1 MKNKESL
8 IRLYLVYFLILFMGL
23 GIVVQIFYLQIF
35 KGEQLKSDANKQIFI
50 SKKVLAPRGN
60 IYASNEQKTSLA
72 LSVPRYKVFV
82 DLVTIREQDFTDN
95 ISDLSDSL
103 SVLIDR
109 KTANEWKLELE
120 NQRLDSNR
128 YFFIARG
135 LRNDQI
141 DRLIKFP
148 IFSLG
153 KYRGGCIIIKSN
165 QRVKPYG
172 MLANR
177 TVGYAVENDGKK
189 SILVGIEGA
198 FNEYLKGQNGQM
210 LMEKIRGN
218 EWKPVDDELSIE
230 PVPGSDV
237 YTSIDVNIQDVAESA
252 LLKQLREQKAQKG
265 CAVLMEV
272 KTGFVKAIAN
282 LSFDPKTE
290 TYFEAQ
296 NHAVGLASEPG
307 STFKL
312 ASLLVALEQ
321 GKVEITDSVDMT
333 GRYEFYDNYLTDGGK
348 IYGRNTIKDA
358 FEKSSNVI
366 SQIIYDNYKKE
377 PQEFIDGL
385 KEIGIH
391 QKLGLSILG
400 EGVPLIKESS
410 DPTFTGITL
419 PWMSIGYELKM
430 TPLQTLALYNAV
442 ANEGTLL
449 QPQFV
454 KCIKKGSEIQK
465 EYKPRILN
473 ASICSKATLKDLKV
487 MLEGVVERGTAKNIK
502 ARGFSIAGKTGT
514 SKIAQGSKGYGN
526 KYQASFCGYFPS
538 KDPVYSCI
546 VVVQGPTKNIFGS
559 VVSGTVFKE
568 IADKVYA
575 QEFQKENIV
584 LKDTLNR
591 YPYSRSGDKM
601 SFLVASENMRI
612 PVEDLSNNSNEWI
625 STRTGK
631 DAIKIIHKKM
641 QKGLVPNVVGMGLI
655 DATYMLEKYG
665 LFVQPVGSGIV
676 REQSIK
682 AGLRINKGQKIILQL
697 G

>member
-1 MKNKESL
+1 MKNRESL
-8 IRLYLVYFLILFMGL
+8 IRLYSVYFLVLFMGL

-50 SKKVLAPRGN
+50 SKKVMAPRGN

-82 DLVTIREQDFTDN
+82 DLVTIREQDFMEN
-95 ISDLSDSL
+95 ISNLSDSL
-103 SVLIDR
+103 SVLLAR
-109 KTANEWKLELE
+109 KTSNEWKSELE
-120 NQRLDSNR
+120 AQRLDSNR

-141 DRLIKFP
+141 ERLRKFP
-148 IFSLG
+148 IFNLG
-153 KYRGGCIIIKSN
+153 KYRGGCIILKSN

-348 IYGRNTIKDA
+348 IYGRNTVKDA

-366 SQIIYDNYKKE
+366 SQIIYDNYKTE

-454 KCIKKGSEIQK
+454 KYIKKGSEIQK

-473 ASICSKATLKDLKV
+473 ASICSKSTLRDLKV

-575 QEFQKENIV
+575 QEFQNENIV

-612 PVEDLSNNSNEWI
+612 PVEDLTNESNEWI

-631 DAIKIIHKKM
+631 DAIKIIHKKT

>member
-8 IRLYLVYFLILFMGL
+8 IRLYSVYFFVLFMGL
-23 GIVVQIFYLQIF
+23 AIVVQIFYLQIF

-60 IYASNEQKTSLA
+60 IYASNELKTSLA

-82 DLVTIREQDFTDN
+82 DLVTIGKEDFNEN

-103 SVLIDR
+103 YVLLAR
-109 KTANEWKLELE
+109 KTSHQWKLELE

-141 DRLIKFP
+141 ERLKRFP
-148 IFSLG
+148 IFNLG
-153 KYRGGCIIIKSN
+153 KYRGGCIILKSN

-189 SILVGIEGA
+189 PILVGIEGA

-230 PVPGSDV
+230 PIPGSDV

-348 IYGRNTIKDA
+348 VYGRNTIKYA

-400 EGVPLIKESS
+400 EGVPFIKESS
-410 DPTFTGITL
+410 DLTFTGITL

-430 TPLQTLALYNAV
+430 TPLQTLALFNAV

-449 QPQFV
+449 RPQFV
-454 KCIKKGSEIQK
+454 KYIKKGSEVQK

-473 ASICSKATLKDLKV
+473 ASICSKATLSDLKV

-612 PVEDLSNNSNEWI
+612 PVEDLTNKSNKWI

-631 DAIKIIHKKM
+631 DAIKIINKKM

-655 DATYMLEKYG
+655 DATYMLEKFG

>member
-8 IRLYLVYFLILFMGL
+8 IRLYSVYFLVLFMGL

-82 DLVTIREQDFTDN
+82 DLITIREQDFTDN

-109 KTANEWKLELE
+109 KTSNEWKLELE

-141 DRLIKFP
+141 ERLRKFP
-148 IFSLG
+148 IFNLG

-391 QKLGLSILG
+391 QKLGLSIIG

-473 ASICSKATLKDLKV
+473 ASICSKATLRDLKL

-612 PVEDLSNNSNEWI
+612 PVEDLSNKSNEWI

>member
-8 IRLYLVYFLILFMGL
+8 IRLYSVYFLVLLMGL
-23 GIVVQIFYLQIF
+23 GIVFQIFYLQIF

-82 DLVTIREQDFTDN
+82 DLVTISEQDFIDN
-95 ISDLSDSL
+95 ISYLSDSL
-103 SVLIDR
+103 SVLLAR
-109 KTANEWKLELE
+109 KTSKEWKSELE

-128 YFFIARG
+128 YFFIGRG

-141 DRLIKFP
+141 ERLRKFP
-148 IFSLG
+148 IFNLG
-153 KYRGGCIIIKSN
+153 KYRGGCIILKSN

-198 FNEYLKGQNGQM
+198 YNEYLKGQNGQM

-473 ASICSKATLKDLKV
+473 ASICSKATLRDLKV

-584 LKDTLNR
+584 LKDTINR

-612 PVEDLSNNSNEWI
+612 PVEDLSNKSNEWI

>member
-8 IRLYLVYFLILFMGL
+8 IRLYSVYFFVLFMGL
-23 GIVVQIFYLQIF
+23 AIVVQIFYLQIF

-60 IYASNEQKTSLA
+60 IYASNELKTSLA

-82 DLVTIREQDFTDN
+82 DLVTIGKEDFNEN

-103 SVLIDR
+103 YVLLAR
-109 KTANEWKLELE
+109 KTSHQWKLELE

-141 DRLIKFP
+141 ERLKRFP
-148 IFSLG
+148 IFNLG
-153 KYRGGCIIIKSN
+153 KYRGGCIILKSN

-189 SILVGIEGA
+189 PILVGIEGA

-348 IYGRNTIKDA
+348 VYGRNTIKYA

-400 EGVPLIKESS
+400 EGVPFIKESS

-449 QPQFV
+449 KPQFV
-454 KCIKKGSEIQK
+454 KYIKKGSEVQK

-473 ASICSKATLKDLKV
+473 ASICSKATLSDLKV

-612 PVEDLSNNSNEWI
+612 PVEDLTNKSNKWI

-631 DAIKIIHKKM
+631 DAIKIINKKT

-655 DATYMLEKYG
+655 DATYMLEKFG

>member
-8 IRLYLVYFLILFMGL
+8 IRLYSVYFLVLFMGL

-82 DLVTIREQDFTDN
+82 DLITIREQDFTDN

-109 KTANEWKLELE
+109 KTSNEWKLELE

-135 LRNDQI
+135 LRNNQI
-141 DRLIKFP
+141 ERLRKFP
-148 IFSLG
+148 IFNLG

-473 ASICSKATLKDLKV
+473 ASICSKATLRDLKV

-612 PVEDLSNNSNEWI
+612 PVEDLSNKSNEWI

>member
-385 KEIGIH
+385 KETGIH

-473 ASICSKATLKDLKV
+473 ASICSKATLRDLKV

>member
-8 IRLYLVYFLILFMGL
+8 IRLYSVYFLVLFMGL

-82 DLVTIREQDFTDN
+82 DLITIREQDFTDN

-103 SVLIDR
+103 TVLIDR
-109 KTANEWKLELE
+109 KTSNEWKLELE

-141 DRLIKFP
+141 ELLRKFP
-148 IFSLG
+148 IFNLG

-473 ASICSKATLKDLKV
+473 ASICSKATLRDLKV

-612 PVEDLSNNSNEWI
+612 PVEDLSNKSNEWI